1 MDKRERKNKH
11 SMTIFDDSENKQ
23 NDDRT
28 QMDGALPPR
37 PAKPQAQGR
46 GKPATPP
53 LRGGDTNVPDSYKGE
68 GGVLNSAS
76 NQTLP
81 VAGFTTDAVASAS
94 PPFEG
99 GVAPHRGDGVVS
111 PSRKKKKTLVFG
123 IGIGV
128 VITFAVMVLVAS
140 FWNTG
145 RSAAY
150 TFLQTAWNTETGTTA
165 THASNQTGWT
175 EYSAKDSNV
184 TAGTDITLATSSLTA
199 TDDGTLTT
207 TGSATGGT
215 FSAGTA
221 SSTTAS
227 GSGSSGTVT
236 LTGSNS
242 YPNEWDFPQ
251 LRPVPTAVRC
261 YDTSDGECKG
271 LMIRNGS
278 DDEIYV
284 LSGNNSTAFYKY
296 SIANNTWT
304 TLTVVP
310 GSVGKAGMMIRN
322 GSDNEIYVLRGGGNT
337 SFYKYNISGNS
348 WTILQSAP
356 GSIGDGGMM
365 IRNGGDNDIYVLQGS
380 TGTGFYKYSVSGNSW
395 TSLTVVPASTGAG
408 AYMVRN
414 AADNDIYVTRGGANT
429 TFYSYSISGN
439 SWTTLTAAPNGFHIG
454 TSLIRNGASDDIYAS
469 AGITYSGGYVTRFY
483 KYSIA
488 GNSWTTLTQL
498 PWICSSSWY
507 LPSKIIRN
515 GSDNDIY
522 VAACKGIYKYSISGN
537 SWTALSETIP
547 QQFSYGVSIYR
558 NGSDNDIY
566 VLGAGNATNF
576 YKYSISANSWAS
588 SRFGGTTYN
597 MREGSMIVRNGN
609 DDDMYVL
616 IAANNYFYK
625 YTISTDTWTLLSTN
639 ALAGALSAYMIR
651 NGSDNDIYFFQ
662 GNGSTNFGK
671 YNISGNSWST
681 LTAAPGGISYG
692 GMMMRN
698 ASANDIYVL
707 RGGGTTNL
715 YKYSITDNTWVTL
728 AVAPGAIGCTFVCR
742 ALMLR
747 NGNDNDI
754 YVLRGNNT
762 TDFYKYS
769 ISGDSWTTLTAVP
782 GAVDTGG
789 MMIRNSSDDDIY
801 VLRGNSQQSFYKYSI
816 SGDSWTTL
824 TAVPGAIYKGGMMMR
839 NGGDDDI
846 YVLRGNTTTSFYKY
860 SITGNSWTTLTATP
874 GTAVTEGGYIMMNS
888 SENRIYMMTGG
899 NNDNQLFRYTI
910 GKTYPS
916 SGTFESATIDLA
928 TSPASFGNL
937 TWTATVPAQTGA
949 NAFQVRVA
957 GKDTNSGWVAG
968 DYVGSDGTS
977 STYFTSSGTAIPS
990 ALNGKRY
997 VRYKVFYATADTRY
1011 TPTLSDLTVA
1021 YTGYGNGTL
1030 TSNIYNAGNS
1040 ANVIGKIAW
1049 TESGTSASETIKW
1062 QIRSSADGATWS
1074 NWCGYAD
1081 TGSTC
1086 AGTNYFASAN
1096 NNAFVASTH
1105 PLLSDSNDQYFQYK
1119 LFLASGGTATPTL
1132 NDVTVTYVIN
1142 TAPAITNVTAS
1153 QGSDGIVTV
1162 GYDLADGEE
1171 SSVTTSLFFR
1181 PALVTLN
1188 EELTSD
1194 DTTAIT
1200 VSNGTDFPDAGTI
1213 LIDSEQ
1219 ITYTSK
1225 SGNNLQGTI
1234 TRGVNSTTAVAHTTS
1249 TGIFIKASTT
1259 GGHTGAVAPVTGRS
1273 ATWTAKTDYDGYYS
1287 NTVIKVLADDGM
1299 IANRFG
1305 SGSASSFNLDTKNPA
1320 SVTFS
1325 VNAGKAT
1332 ANRADLV
1339 ISATDDNSMTMNLSN
1354 DSAGAAD
1361 GVNATSGTY
1370 VAYGTSATDWVLQT
1384 NPDTVYIRVKDAKG
1398 NTATAVSAVTP
1409 ATPASVAIT
1418 ETSTGTPI
1426 TYRLFISWEVIAT
1439 PSDGFGSYKVYRKQT
1454 SGGTYSLI
1462 GTVTDIN
1469 KNYYNDTTMSAN
1481 VGYTYYVVGVS
1492 TNGNVSQRSSEVSG
1506 TANGQPDT
1514 DAQAPPVITAG
1525 PTATVDKTTV
1535 TITWTT
1541 DKASDSNVDYSTNTA
1556 FNITKGVPTV
1566 DTEHSVE
1573 ISGLSATT
1581 AYKYRIRSKDATG
1594 NEVTDS
1600 NSGAGYTFTTGVAPS
1615 TGGNLGIILLE
1626 PDKTAPNILVFEVTE
1641 VSSTTA
1647 KINIR
1652 TDEQSTA
1659 EVSYGLEPGKL
1670 DITGAGSIKLNTA
1683 HSVTLLNL
1691 KPETTYF
1698 ARAEVKDSGSNSRKS
1713 EVKQFKTTTEQE
1725 TSDKKQETKNN
1736 RQETVDEQETK
1747 KESTT
1752 PLSPPKIGGESKDA
1766 ISEIETK
1773 TVELKLE
1780 VPVTK
1785 TEIVDRLSQDFQEVI
1800 KNITLGTLKED
1811 SSSLAQ
1817 FISSASEELPAPQI
1831 VEGLPIVD
1839 ITSTTATFEWKTDKP
1854 ANSLV
1859 GIVPSGL
1866 YKPSAVEPYIIEVG
1880 NSRDLSTEHRVAVT
1894 ELRPATSYHY
1904 QIRSQGSLGPVAK
1917 SRDYE
1922 FKTFSEKLDIIVAE
1936 VLEILPTR
1944 AKVYWR
1950 TTTDADSQVEYTPL
1964 NENGEPIIKE
1974 KGTQGKTDTSVE
1986 HTVEVQN
1993 LMPGRKYLLRVI
2005 SRDKL
2010 GQTVDRYLQPITTSS
2025 DNQKPQVSQISSE
2038 STLYPGVTPKVQTLI
2053 VWKTNEQSNSQV
2065 MYWPGLKEPQKE
2077 EEKMRTQ
2084 VSNEYTVNHVIVL
2097 TNLIPGNVYQY
2108 RVKSVDESGNA
2119 TLSDAYTMLAPLN
2132 SESVIDV
2139 ITKNFSDIFG
2149 WLRKR

>member
-1 MDKRERKNKH
+1 
-11 SMTIFDDSENKQ
+11 MTIFDDIENNQ
-23 NDDRT
+23 NDIPVETYGNTSLQKD
-28 QMDGALPPR
+28 DGSVETGLTPSL
-37 PAKPQAQGR
+37 QAPKRKISRIVYGI
-46 GKPATPP
+46 T
-53 LRGGDTNVPDSYKGE
+53 
-68 GGVLNSAS
+68 
-76 NQTLP
+76 
-81 VAGFTTDAVASAS
+81 AGA
-94 PPFEG
+94 
-99 GVAPHRGDGVVS
+99 
-111 PSRKKKKTLVFG
+111 
-123 IGIGV
+123 IGMF
-128 VITFAVMVLVAS
+128 VIMVLVAS

-150 TFLQTAWNTETGTTA
+150 TFLQTAWNTETANPA
-165 THASNQTGWT
+165 THAANQTGWT

-184 TAGTDITLATSSLTA
+184 TAGTDIVLATSSLTA

-207 TGSATGGT
+207 TGTATGGG
-215 FSAGTA
+215 FSNGAA

-236 LTGSNS
+236 LTGT
-242 YPNEWDFPQ
+242 PTTTADWDDAQ
-251 LRPVPTAVRC
+251 LDHIPGMGSAGGDYYGRV
-261 YDTSDGECKG
+261 KM
-271 LMIRNGS
+271 LRNGS
-278 DDEIYV
+278 DDTIYV
-284 LSGNNSTAFYKY
+284 LGGSDSGFAKYTISTNA
-296 SIANNTWT
+296 WT
-304 TLTVVP
+304 ALTNVP
-310 GSVGKAGMMIRN
+310 GSIGYGGMMIRN
-322 GSDNEIYVLRGGGNT
+322 AADNDIYVVNGAY
-337 SFYKYNISGNS
+337 FYKYNISGNS
-348 WTILQSAP
+348 WTTLSSVPA
-356 GSIGDGGMM
+356 GLGAGGMI
-365 IRNGGDNDIYVLQGS
+365 IRNSSDDDIYALSGNN
-380 TGTGFYKYSVSGNSW
+380 GTGFYKYSITNNSW
-395 TSLTVVPASTGAG
+395 TTLTAVPGAVYGGGQMLRNG
-408 AYMVRN
+408 A
-414 AADNDIYVTRGGANT
+414 DDEIYVIRGNGQT
-429 TFYSYSISGN
+429 SFYKYSISGN
-439 SWTTLTAAPNGFHIG
+439 SWTTLTVLPASTNYGGFA
-454 TSLIRNGASDDIYAS
+454 IRNGA
-469 AGITYSGGYVTRFY
+469 
-483 KYSIA
+483 
-488 GNSWTTLTQL
+488 
-498 PWICSSSWY
+498 
-507 LPSKIIRN
+507 
-515 GSDNDIY
+515 DNDIY
-522 VAACKGIYKYSISGN
+522 ILRGNSSNTTFYKYSISGD
-537 SWTALSETIP
+537 SYTTLTAP
-547 QQFSYGVSIYR
+547 PYGTQS
-558 NGSDNDIY
+558 G
-566 VLGAGNATNF
+566 
-576 YKYSISANSWAS
+576 
-588 SRFGGTTYN
+588 
-597 MREGSMIVRNGN
+597 
-609 DDDMYVL
+609 
-616 IAANNYFYK
+616 
-625 YTISTDTWTLLSTN
+625 
-639 ALAGALSAYMIR
+639 AYMIR
-651 NGSDNDIYFFQ
+651 NGSDNDIYMVNADVYNRISFYKYSISGNSWSTLAETPGIVSYGSTMMRNGADNEIYLWHSTATARFSRYSISGNSWETSGLAELPAPASGTSLLYGYNDASCAMTLNANNDDIYVAPTGYGGFFKYSISAKTWTRLSIT
-662 GNGSTNFGK
+662 GGPSGIGEGGCIIRNGSDNDIYVLYAGSSKNFYK

-681 LTAAPGGISYG
+681 LSTASVCSTNGAWRDAKIIRNGSDDEIYLLCSADQNKFGKYSIANNTWTSLTDLPVNAGYG
-692 GMMMRN
+692 SDIIRN
-698 ASANDIYVL
+698 GSDDDIYAL
-707 RGGGTTNL
+707 SGFNGTGF
-715 YKYSITDNTWVTL
+715 YKYSITNNSWTTL
-728 AVAPGAIGCTFVCR
+728 TVVPGAVHNGGM
-742 ALMLR
+742 MLR
-747 NGNDNDI
+747 NGSDNDI
-754 YVLRGNNT
+754 YVLRGANQ
-762 TDFYKYS
+762 S
-769 ISGDSWTTLTAVP
+769 
-782 GAVDTGG
+782 
-789 MMIRNSSDDDIY
+789 
-801 VLRGNSQQSFYKYSI
+801 SFYKYSI
-816 SGDSWTTL
+816 SG
-824 TAVPGAIYKGGMMMR
+824 
-839 NGGDDDI
+839 
-846 YVLRGNTTTSFYKY
+846 
-860 SITGNSWTTLTATP
+860 NSWTTLTSVSA
-874 GTAVTEGGYIMMNS
+874 GAVGSGGYMVRNGSDNEIYVFRGGSTNGFYKYSISGNSWSTLTSAPAKGGSGSMMMMKNS
-888 SENRIYMMTGG
+888 TTIYFLHGHNGTFNGG
-899 NNDNQLFRYTI
+899 QGFSRYII
-910 GKTYPS
+910 GQTYPS

-949 NAFQVRVA
+949 SAFQVRVA
-957 GKDTNSGWVAG
+957 GKTSDSGWVAG

-997 VRYKVFYATADTRY
+997 VRYKVFFATADTAY

-1021 YTGYGNGTL
+1021 YTGYGSGTL

-1049 TESGTSASETIKW
+1049 TESGTSATETIKW
-1062 QIRSSADGATWS
+1062 QIRSSPDGSTWS

-1081 TGSTC
+1081 TGATC
-1086 AGTNYFASAN
+1086 AGTNYFVSAN
-1096 NNAFVASTH
+1096 NNAFVASAH
-1105 PLLSDSNDQYFQYK
+1105 PLLSDANDQYFQYK
-1119 LFLASGGTATPTL
+1119 LFLASGGTLTPTL
-1132 NDVTVTYVIN
+1132 SDVTVTYVIN
-1142 TAPAITNVTAS
+1142 TAPAITNVTAT
-1153 QGSDGIVTV
+1153 QGSNGVVTV

-1181 PALVTLN
+1181 PASVTLN
-1188 EELTSD
+1188 EELTSS

-1200 VSNGTDFPDAGTI
+1200 VSSGTDFPDAGTI
-1213 LIDSEQ
+1213 LIDTEQ

-1249 TGIFIKASTT
+1249 TGMFIKASTT
-1259 GGHTGAVAPVTGRS
+1259 GGHTGTVSPGTGKS

-1287 NTVIKVLADDGM
+1287 STVIKVVADDGM
-1299 IANRFG
+1299 IANRFA

-1325 VNAGKAT
+1325 ANAGKAT

-1339 ISATDDNSMTMNLSN
+1339 ISATDDNSMTMNISN
-1354 DSAGAAD
+1354 DSAGTAD
-1361 GVNATSGTY
+1361 GVNGTSGTY
-1370 VAYGTSATDWVLQT
+1370 VTYATSATDWVLQT

-1398 NTATAVSAVTP
+1398 NTATTVSAVTP
-1409 ATPASVAIT
+1409 AIPASVAIT
-1418 ETSTGTPI
+1418 ETSTGIPI
-1426 TYRLFISWEVIAT
+1426 IYRLFFSWGVIAT
-1439 PSDGFGSYKVYRKQT
+1439 PSDGFGSYTVYRKQT

-1535 TITWTT
+1535 TIVWTT

-1600 NSGAGYTFTTGVAPS
+1600 NSGAGYTFTTGVAAS
-1615 TGGNLGIILLE
+1615 TGGNLGIILLA
-1626 PDKTAPNILVFEVTE
+1626 PDTVAPNILGLEVKE
-1641 VSSTTA
+1641 VMFKIG

-1652 TDEQSTA
+1652 TEEQSTA

-1670 DITGAGSIKLNTA
+1670 DSTESGLTKLNTA
-1683 HSVTLLNL
+1683 HSVTLSNL

-1698 ARAEVKDSGSNSRKS
+1698 ARAQVKDSGNNSRKS
-1713 EVKQFKTTTEQE
+1713 EVKQFKTTSVVE
-1725 TSDKKQETKNN
+1725 TGLIPSLPESKEKVRGETPRPDVSEEDKKQETQQDQVPDT
-1736 RQETVDEQETK
+1736 RPQ
-1747 KESTT
+1747 T
-1752 PLSPPKIGGESKDA
+1752 PEV
-1766 ISEIETK
+1766 ETK

-1780 VPVTK
+1780 VPVAK
-1785 TEIVDRLSQDFQEVI
+1785 TDIVDRLSQDFQEVI

-1817 FISSASEELPAPQI
+1817 FISSASQELPAPQI

-1854 ANSLV
+1854 SNSLV

-1866 YKPSAVEPYIIEVG
+1866 YKSSAVEPYIIEVG
-1880 NSRDLSTEHRVAVT
+1880 NSRDLSTDHRVSVT

-1936 VLEILPTR
+1936 VLDILPTR

-1986 HTVEVQN
+1986 HTVGVQN

-2005 SRDKL
+2005 SRDKS

-2025 DNQKPQVSQISSE
+2025 DSQKPQVSQISSE

-2077 EEKMRTQ
+2077 EEKMRTP
-2084 VSNEYTVNHVIVL
+2084 VSNEYTVNHVIVV